1 MTSTQRLEYMRI
13 KYPILEQK
21 RFYRTLS
28 DSECMIIDDE
38 EAARKEMS
46 EAADEDDPIFDENDL
61 DGEEKSAIV

>member
-1 MTSTQRLEYMRI
+1 
-13 KYPILEQK
+13 
-21 RFYRTLS
+21 
-28 DSECMIIDDE
+28 MIIDDE